1 MVKGFRNR
9 LSDLIKDSF
18 SAPAGVMF
26 KDGRRRKTKTP
37 PRNMCS
43 EVCESRVLLSATQLT
58 GTAGNDVFTL
68 TYVGSA
74 SGNVDVSISTNGRAS
89 TSMGTFSMASGL
101 AIDGLGGTDTVK
113 VVGTTGVDVYVVSGG
128 SLTING
134 SQLSLLRVE
143 NRTLAGL
150 SGSDTYRFDT
160 DTQLGKLTIDDS
172 GGSRDLLDFSPT
184 TTTAVKL
191 NLNTASSQII
201 SSNLR
206 LSLSAGNSIEDAVGG
221 AGNDV
226 LLGNALDNRFQGGAG
241 NDYMNGFA
249 GSDILFGGDG
259 NDTYAFTTA
268 TLPEA
273 DSVLE
278 SAAVTGG
285 RDEVRFNAVTTSVI
299 VDLSSTAIQS
309 VHTKRTLQLNSG
321 TAFET
326 IYGGSANDI
335 LTGNSLANVLVGG
348 GGSDNLRGLSG
359 DDTYI
364 FEATTTA
371 ETDAVFEATGGGV
384 DLLTFASVTANV
396 RANLGITTN
405 QVVQPNRV
413 LRFSAGNVIENLTG
427 GQGNDT
433 LLGNGLNNLLRGGAG
448 NDVLW
453 GRAGNDGLIGG
464 TGNDIYNF
472 ENAAAA
478 ELDSISELTGQG
490 SDTVQFTNIS
500 AAVTLNLTINGTQD
514 VHTNR
519 RLNIG
524 TNASLENITGGL
536 GGDRLTG
543 NASANILIGGA
554 GSDVLS
560 GLAGNDTYRFFA
572 ATAAEADTIVES
584 QTGGTADSLDFSALT
599 TAVTLDLSLAGSRP
613 VHTNRRLTLHS
624 PLNFENAIGGTA
636 NDRLTGNAAAN
647 RLVGNAG
654 NDLLIGAAGSDS
666 LEGGIGNDTYTLA
679 NAAAL
684 ETDTIIENA
693 NQGLDT
699 ISFGTVIAN
708 INLSLATTTFQT
720 VHTNRRL
727 RLSNS
732 TALENVVGGSGNDR
746 LIGNTANNRL
756 LGNDGHDTLIG
767 ARGSDVLQGGFGNDT
782 YILMAAAVNE
792 TDTISES
799 ANGGI
804 DTLNFSSLSINVAVN
819 LGTTQTQTV
828 HFHRNLRLSSAVD
841 IENVTTGSGSDTLT
855 GNAANNWFNAGPG
868 SDSMLGRGGDD
879 VYYFGIATSAEL
891 DRVTELDGQGNDTVS
906 FSGITANLTLN
917 LGTTAT
923 QNIHTNRQLILNSE
937 TGVENIIGGAGN
949 DTLTG
954 NDLSNVLVG
963 NAGADNLFGLVG
975 SDILIGGLGTD
986 ALLGGSGED
995 ILIAGRTTSDLRVG
1009 NLLSLQTEWVSGTAI
1024 NTRINHL
1031 RAGVGLPEVSLKARV
1046 NVLNDSGAD
1055 DQLTGDADLDWYFRA
1070 IDDVIT
1076 DLASGEQIDV
1086 L

>member
-1 MVKGFRNR
+1 
-9 LSDLIKDSF
+9 
-18 SAPAGVMF
+18 
-26 KDGRRRKTKTP
+26 
-37 PRNMCS
+37 MCS
-43 EVCESRVLLSATQLT
+43 EICESRVLLSATQLT

-68 TYVGSA
+68 TYDGSA

-89 TSMGTFSMASGL
+89 TSIGTFSMASGL

-113 VVGTTGVDVYVVSGG
+113 AVGTTGADVYVVSGG
-128 SLTING
+128 SLTINR
-134 SQLSLLRVE
+134 SQLSLMRVE

-150 SGSDTYRFDT
+150 SGSDTYRFAT

-184 TTTAVKL
+184 TTAAVKV
-191 NLNTASSQII
+191 NLNTASSQTINR
-201 SSNLR
+201 NLR
-206 LSLSAGNSIEDAVGG
+206 LSLSAGNSIEDALGG

-249 GSDILFGGDG
+249 GSDILVGGDG

-268 TLPEA
+268 TSPEA
-273 DSVLE
+273 DSIIE

-285 RDEVRFNAVTTSVI
+285 RDEIRFNAVTTSVI
-299 VDLSSTAIQS
+299 VNLSSTATQS
-309 VHTKRTLQLNSG
+309 VHKNRTLHLNSG

-348 GGSDNLRGLSG
+348 GGSDQLRGVSG

-371 ETDAVFEATGGGV
+371 ETDTVFEATGGGV

-396 RANLGITTN
+396 HANLSIATN

-413 LRFSAGNVIENLTG
+413 LRLSAGNVIENLTG
-427 GQGNDT
+427 GRGNDT

-453 GRAGNDGLIGG
+453 GRAGSDGLIGG
-464 TGNDIYNF
+464 TGDDIYNF

-478 ELDSISELTGQG
+478 ELDSIYELTGQG

-500 AAVTLNLTINGTQD
+500 ADVTINLTVSGTQD

-524 TNASLENITGGL
+524 TNASLENINGGL
-536 GGDRLTG
+536 GDDRLTG
-543 NASANILIGGA
+543 NAAANILIGGA
-554 GSDVLS
+554 GSDVLI
-560 GLAGNDTYRFFA
+560 GLAGNDTYA
-572 ATAAEADTIVES
+572 M
-584 QTGGTADSLDFSALT
+584 
-599 TAVTLDLSLAGSRP
+599 
-613 VHTNRRLTLHS
+613 
-624 PLNFENAIGGTA
+624 
-636 NDRLTGNAAAN
+636 
-647 RLVGNAG
+647 
-654 NDLLIGAAGSDS
+654 
-666 LEGGIGNDTYTLA
+666 A
-679 NAAAL
+679 NAATL
-684 ETDTIIENA
+684 ETDTIIENE

-699 ISFGTVIAN
+699 ISFGTVTVN
-708 INLSLATTTFQT
+708 INLSLATTAFQT

-746 LIGNTANNRL
+746 LIGNAANNRL
-756 LGNDGHDTLIG
+756 LGNDGQDTLIG
-767 ARGSDVLQGGFGNDT
+767 ARGSDLLKGGSGNDT
-782 YILMAAAVNE
+782 YILMAAFVNE
-792 TDTISES
+792 TDTIGES

-804 DTLNFSSLSINVAVN
+804 DIINFSSLTVNVAVN

-828 HFHRNLRLSSAVD
+828 HTHRNLRLLSSVD

-855 GNAANNWFNAGPG
+855 GNMANNWLNAGAG

-879 VYYFGIATSAEL
+879 VYYFGTASSTEL
-891 DRVTELDGQGNDTVS
+891 DRVTELDGEGTDTLS

-917 LGTTAT
+917 LGITAT
-923 QNIHTNRQLILNSE
+923 QNIHTSRQLILNSG
-937 TGVENIIGGAGN
+937 TGLENVISGAGN

-954 NDLSNVLVG
+954 NSLSNVLVG
-963 NAGADNLFGLVG
+963 NAGDDSLFGLQG
-975 SDILIGGLGTD
+975 RDILIGGPGAD
-986 ALLGGSGED
+986 VLLGGSDED

-1024 NTRINHL
+1024 NTRIDHL
-1031 RAGVGLPEVSLKARV
+1031 RAGTGSPQVSLKARV

-1055 DQLTGDADLDWYFRA
+1055 DQLAGGADLDWYFRA

>member
-1 MVKGFRNR
+1 MVKGFRNI
-9 LSDLIKDSF
+9 LSDLIKDSL
-18 SAPAGVMF
+18 SAPAAAMF
-26 KDGRRRKTKTP
+26 TDRRRRKTKTP

-43 EVCESRVLLSATQLT
+43 EICESRVLLSATQLT

-68 TYVGSA
+68 TYDGSA

-89 TSMGTFSMASGL
+89 TSIGTFSMASGL

-113 VVGTTGVDVYVVSGG
+113 AVGTTGADVYVVSGG
-128 SLTING
+128 SLTINR
-134 SQLSLLRVE
+134 SQLSLMRVE

-150 SGSDTYRFDT
+150 SGSDTYRFAT

-184 TTTAVKL
+184 TTAAVKV
-191 NLNTASSQII
+191 NLNTASSQTINR
-201 SSNLR
+201 NLR
-206 LSLSAGNSIEDAVGG
+206 LSLSAGNSIEDALGG

-249 GSDILFGGDG
+249 GSDILVGGDG

-268 TLPEA
+268 TSPEA
-273 DSVLE
+273 DSIIE

-285 RDEVRFNAVTTSVI
+285 RDEIRFNAVTTSVI
-299 VDLSSTAIQS
+299 VNLSSTATQS
-309 VHTKRTLQLNSG
+309 VHKNRTLHLNSG

-348 GGSDNLRGLSG
+348 GGSDQLRGVSG

-371 ETDAVFEATGGGV
+371 ETDTVFEATGGGV

-396 RANLGITTN
+396 HANLGIATN

-413 LRFSAGNVIENLTG
+413 LRLSAGNVIENLTG
-427 GQGNDT
+427 GRGNDT

-453 GRAGNDGLIGG
+453 GRAGSDGLIGG
-464 TGNDIYNF
+464 TGDDIYNF

-478 ELDSISELTGQG
+478 ELDSIYELTGQG

-500 AAVTLNLTINGTQD
+500 ADVTINLTVSGTQD

-524 TNASLENITGGL
+524 TNASLENINGGL
-536 GGDRLTG
+536 GDDRLTG
-543 NASANILIGGA
+543 NAAANILIGGA
-554 GSDVLS
+554 GSDVLI
-560 GLAGNDTYRFFA
+560 GLAGNDTYA
-572 ATAAEADTIVES
+572 M
-584 QTGGTADSLDFSALT
+584 
-599 TAVTLDLSLAGSRP
+599 
-613 VHTNRRLTLHS
+613 
-624 PLNFENAIGGTA
+624 
-636 NDRLTGNAAAN
+636 
-647 RLVGNAG
+647 
-654 NDLLIGAAGSDS
+654 
-666 LEGGIGNDTYTLA
+666 A
-679 NAAAL
+679 NAATL
-684 ETDTIIENA
+684 ETDTIIENE

-699 ISFGTVIAN
+699 ISFGTVTVN
-708 INLSLATTTFQT
+708 INLSLATTAFQT

-746 LIGNTANNRL
+746 LIGNAANNRL
-756 LGNDGHDTLIG
+756 LGNDGQDTLIG
-767 ARGSDVLQGGFGNDT
+767 ARGSDLLKGGSGNDT
-782 YILMAAAVNE
+782 YILMAAFVNE
-792 TDTISES
+792 TDTIGES

-804 DTLNFSSLSINVAVN
+804 DIINFSSLTVNVAVN

-828 HFHRNLRLSSAVD
+828 HTHRNLRLLSSVD

-855 GNAANNWFNAGPG
+855 GNMANNWLNAGAG

-879 VYYFGIATSAEL
+879 VYYFGTASSTEL
-891 DRVTELDGQGNDTVS
+891 DRVTELDGEGTDTLS

-917 LGTTAT
+917 LGITAT
-923 QNIHTNRQLILNSE
+923 QNIHTSRQLILNSG
-937 TGVENIIGGAGN
+937 TGLENVISGAGN

-954 NDLSNVLVG
+954 NSLSNVLVG
-963 NAGADNLFGLVG
+963 NAGDDSLFGLQG
-975 SDILIGGLGTD
+975 RDILIGGPGAD
-986 ALLGGSGED
+986 VLLGGSDED

-1024 NTRINHL
+1024 NTRIDHL
-1031 RAGVGLPEVSLKARV
+1031 RAGTGSPQVSLKARV

-1055 DQLTGDADLDWYFRA
+1055 DQLAGGADLDWYFRA

>member
-1 MVKGFRNR
+1 
-9 LSDLIKDSF
+9 
-18 SAPAGVMF
+18 
-26 KDGRRRKTKTP
+26 
-37 PRNMCS
+37 
-43 EVCESRVLLSATQLT
+43 
-58 GTAGNDVFTL
+58 
-68 TYVGSA
+68 
-74 SGNVDVSISTNGRAS
+74 
-89 TSMGTFSMASGL
+89 MASGL
-101 AIDGLGGTDTVK
+101 AIDGFGGTDTVK
-113 VVGTTGVDVYVVSGG
+113 AVGTTGADFYVVSGG

-134 SQLSLLRVE
+134 SQLSLMRVE

-184 TTTAVKL
+184 TTAAVKV
-191 NLNTASSQII
+191 NLNTASSQTINR
-201 SSNLR
+201 NLR
-206 LSLSAGNSIEDAVGG
+206 LSLSAGNSIEDALGG

-249 GSDILFGGDG
+249 GSDILVGGDG

-268 TLPEA
+268 TSPEA
-273 DSVLE
+273 DSIIE

-285 RDEVRFNAVTTSVI
+285 RDEIRFNAVTTSVF
-299 VDLSSTAIQS
+299 VNLSSTANQS
-309 VHTKRTLQLNSG
+309 VHKNRTLHLNSG

-348 GGSDNLRGLSG
+348 GGSDQLRGVSG

-364 FEATTTA
+364 
-371 ETDAVFEATGGGV
+371 
-384 DLLTFASVTANV
+384 
-396 RANLGITTN
+396 
-405 QVVQPNRV
+405 
-413 LRFSAGNVIENLTG
+413 
-427 GQGNDT
+427 
-433 LLGNGLNNLLRGGAG
+433 
-448 NDVLW
+448 
-453 GRAGNDGLIGG
+453 
-464 TGNDIYNF
+464 F

-478 ELDSISELTGQG
+478 ELDSIYELTGQG

-500 AAVTLNLTINGTQD
+500 ADVTINLTVSGTQD

-524 TNASLENITGGL
+524 TNASLENINGGL
-536 GGDRLTG
+536 GDDRLTG
-543 NASANILIGGA
+543 NAAANILIGGA
-554 GSDVLS
+554 GSDVLI
-560 GLAGNDTYRFFA
+560 GLAGNDTYA
-572 ATAAEADTIVES
+572 M
-584 QTGGTADSLDFSALT
+584 
-599 TAVTLDLSLAGSRP
+599 
-613 VHTNRRLTLHS
+613 
-624 PLNFENAIGGTA
+624 
-636 NDRLTGNAAAN
+636 
-647 RLVGNAG
+647 
-654 NDLLIGAAGSDS
+654 
-666 LEGGIGNDTYTLA
+666 A
-679 NAAAL
+679 NAATL
-684 ETDTIIENA
+684 ETDTIIENE

-699 ISFGTVIAN
+699 ISFGTVTVN
-708 INLSLATTTFQT
+708 INLSLATTAFQT

-746 LIGNTANNRL
+746 LIGNAANNRL
-756 LGNDGHDTLIG
+756 LGNDGQDTLIG
-767 ARGSDVLQGGFGNDT
+767 ARGSDLLKGGSGNDT
-782 YILMAAAVNE
+782 YILMAAFVNE
-792 TDTISES
+792 TDTIGES

-804 DTLNFSSLSINVAVN
+804 DIINFSSLTVNVAVN

-828 HFHRNLRLSSAVD
+828 HTHRNLRLLSSVD

-855 GNAANNWFNAGPG
+855 GNMANNWLNAGAG

-879 VYYFGIATSAEL
+879 VYYFGTASSTEL
-891 DRVTELDGQGNDTVS
+891 DRVTELDGEGTDTLS

-917 LGTTAT
+917 LGITAT
-923 QNIHTNRQLILNSE
+923 QNIHTSRQLILNSG
-937 TGVENIIGGAGN
+937 TGLENVISGAGN

-954 NDLSNVLVG
+954 NSLSNVLVG
-963 NAGADNLFGLVG
+963 NAGDDSLFGLQG
-975 SDILIGGLGTD
+975 RDILIGGPGAD
-986 ALLGGSGED
+986 VLLGGSDED

-1024 NTRINHL
+1024 NTRIDHL
-1031 RAGVGLPEVSLKARV
+1031 RAGTGSPQVSLKARV

-1055 DQLTGDADLDWYFRA
+1055 DQLAGGADLDWYFRA

>member
-1 MVKGFRNR
+1 MVKGFRNI
-9 LSDLIKDSF
+9 LSDLIKDSL
-18 SAPAGVMF
+18 SAPAAAMF
-26 KDGRRRKTKTP
+26 TDRRRRKTKTP

-43 EVCESRVLLSATQLT
+43 EICESRVLLSATQLT

-68 TYVGSA
+68 TYDGSA

-89 TSMGTFSMASGL
+89 TSIGTFSMASGL

-113 VVGTTGVDVYVVSGG
+113 AVGTTGADVYVVSGG
-128 SLTING
+128 SLTINR
-134 SQLSLLRVE
+134 SQLSLMRVE

-150 SGSDTYRFDT
+150 SGSDTYRFAT

-184 TTTAVKL
+184 TTAAVKV
-191 NLNTASSQII
+191 NLNTASSQTINR
-201 SSNLR
+201 NLR
-206 LSLSAGNSIEDAVGG
+206 LSLSAGNSIEDALGG

-249 GSDILFGGDG
+249 GSDILVGGDG

-268 TLPEA
+268 TSPEA
-273 DSVLE
+273 DSIIE

-285 RDEVRFNAVTTSVI
+285 RDEIRFNAVTTSVI
-299 VDLSSTAIQS
+299 VNLSSTATQS
-309 VHTKRTLQLNSG
+309 VHKNRTLHLNSG

-348 GGSDNLRGLSG
+348 GGSDQLRGVSG

-371 ETDAVFEATGGGV
+371 ETDTVFEATGGGV

-396 RANLGITTN
+396 HANLSIATN

-413 LRFSAGNVIENLTG
+413 LRLSAGNVIENLTG
-427 GQGNDT
+427 GRGNDT

-453 GRAGNDGLIGG
+453 GRAGSDGLIGG
-464 TGNDIYNF
+464 TGDDIYNF

-478 ELDSISELTGQG
+478 ELDSIYELTGQG

-500 AAVTLNLTINGTQD
+500 ADVTINLTVSGTQD

-524 TNASLENITGGL
+524 TNASLENINGGL
-536 GGDRLTG
+536 GDDRLTG
-543 NASANILIGGA
+543 NAAANILIGGA
-554 GSDVLS
+554 GSDVLI
-560 GLAGNDTYRFFA
+560 GLAGNDTYA
-572 ATAAEADTIVES
+572 M
-584 QTGGTADSLDFSALT
+584 
-599 TAVTLDLSLAGSRP
+599 
-613 VHTNRRLTLHS
+613 
-624 PLNFENAIGGTA
+624 
-636 NDRLTGNAAAN
+636 
-647 RLVGNAG
+647 
-654 NDLLIGAAGSDS
+654 
-666 LEGGIGNDTYTLA
+666 A
-679 NAAAL
+679 NAATL
-684 ETDTIIENA
+684 ETDTIIENE

-699 ISFGTVIAN
+699 ISFGTVTVN
-708 INLSLATTTFQT
+708 INLSLATTAFQT

-746 LIGNTANNRL
+746 LIGNAANNRL
-756 LGNDGHDTLIG
+756 LGNDGQDTLIG
-767 ARGSDVLQGGFGNDT
+767 ARGSDLLKGGSGNDT
-782 YILMAAAVNE
+782 YILMAAFVNE
-792 TDTISES
+792 TDTIGES

-804 DTLNFSSLSINVAVN
+804 DIINFSSLTVNVAVN

-828 HFHRNLRLSSAVD
+828 HTHRNLRLLSSVD

-855 GNAANNWFNAGPG
+855 GNMANNWLNAGAG

-879 VYYFGIATSAEL
+879 VYYFGTASSTEL
-891 DRVTELDGQGNDTVS
+891 DRVTELDGEGTDTLS

-917 LGTTAT
+917 LGITAT
-923 QNIHTNRQLILNSE
+923 QNIHTSRQLILNSG
-937 TGVENIIGGAGN
+937 TGLENVISGAGN

-954 NDLSNVLVG
+954 NSLSNVLVG
-963 NAGADNLFGLVG
+963 NAGDDSLFGLQG
-975 SDILIGGLGTD
+975 RDILIGGPGAD
-986 ALLGGSGED
+986 VLLGGSDED

-1024 NTRINHL
+1024 NTRIDHL
-1031 RAGVGLPEVSLKARV
+1031 RAGTGSPQVSLKARV

-1055 DQLTGDADLDWYFRA
+1055 DQLAGGADLDWYFRA